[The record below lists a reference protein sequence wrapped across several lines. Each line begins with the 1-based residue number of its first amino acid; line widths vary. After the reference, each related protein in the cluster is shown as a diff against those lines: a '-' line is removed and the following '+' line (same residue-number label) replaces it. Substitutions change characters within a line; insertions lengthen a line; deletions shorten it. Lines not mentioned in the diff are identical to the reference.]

1 MKKNYIKPA
10 LFVSDI
16 KESISLLAGS
26 PQSPYVDAKENSFD
40 EEEDTALDRIKNLE
54 FPHIWEDEDE
64 D

>member
-1 MKKNYIKPA
+1 MKKLYIA
-10 LFVSDI
+10 
-16 KESISLLAGS
+16 
-26 PQSPYVDAKENSFD
+26 PQAEIMETMTENIMVTHSNDYVDAKENSFD

>member
-26 PQSPYVDAKENSFD
+26 PQSPYVDAKENSF
-40 EEEDTALDRIKNLE
+40 EEEDATNPIKDVE
-54 FPHIWEDEDE
+54 FHNIWEDAEDE

>member
-16 KESISLLAGS
+16 KENVSLLAGS

-40 EEEDTALDRIKNLE
+40 EEEDTKFIKDVE
-54 FPHIWEDEDE
+54 FHDLWEDAEEED
-64 D
+64 